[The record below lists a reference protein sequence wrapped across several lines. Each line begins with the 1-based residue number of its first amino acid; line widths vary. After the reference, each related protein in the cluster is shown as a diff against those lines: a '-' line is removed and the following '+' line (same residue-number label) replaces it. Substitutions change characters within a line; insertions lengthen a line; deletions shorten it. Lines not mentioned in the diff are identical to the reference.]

1 MKGALAALGGSGVTC
16 MDAGLCPRIL
26 GAGVVVGVDALGGG
40 VVVGGGSVA
49 ALGAGVVVG
58 VAALGAGVVVG
69 VAALGAGVVV
79 LKAATRSIWLA
90 VACAMVIC
98 SAVGRVPSASLG
110 LRTVVLRKSVPVAR
124 SAFVSM

>member
-49 ALGAGVVVG
+49 ALGV
-58 VAALGAGVVVG
+58 GVVVG

-79 LKAATRSIWLA
+79 LEAATRSIWLA

-98 SAVGRVPSASLG
+98 SAVGRVPSTSLG